1 MINPVQ
7 RGSKVVPIVSIV
19 GRSDSGKTTLL
30 EKVVAELTRRGYKV
44 GTVKHDVH
52 GFDIDKEGKDSWRH
66 KKAGAKTVVISSP
79 TKVAMVRDVDTEL
92 DLDRIRFDLLEDV
105 DITITEGYKK
115 AMNPKIE
122 VVRSAQ
128 ATKPICS
135 KKEQLIAVATDAE
148 VDIDVPCFNIND
160 TEGITDFIEELF
172 LKKVKGERN
181 VLLMVNGR
189 RVPLKP
195 FIRDFLADSI
205 KGMVS
210 SLRGCKNPKKIE
222 IKID

>member
-1 MINPVQ
+1 MI
-7 RGSKVVPIVSIV
+7 PIVSIV

-30 EKVVAELTRRGYKV
+30 EKVVAELTRRGYRV

-66 KKAGAKTVVISSP
+66 KKAGARTVVISSP
-79 TKVAMVRDVDTEL
+79 NKVAMVRDVDTEIE
-92 DLDRIRFDLLEDV
+92 LDRIRFDFMEDV
-105 DITITEGYKK
+105 DIIITEGYKR

-122 VVRSAQ
+122 VVRKAE

-135 KKEQLIAVATDAE
+135 KDEQLIAVATDAE
-148 VDIDVPCFNIND
+148 VDIDVPCFDLND
-160 TEGITDFIEELF
+160 TEGISNFLEETF
-172 LKKVKGERN
+172 LKEKEGERN
-181 VLLMVNGR
+181 CLLMVNGK

>member
-1 MINPVQ
+1 MM
-7 RGSKVVPIVSIV
+7 VPIVSIV

-30 EKVVAELTRRGYKV
+30 EKVVAELTKKGYRV

-79 TKVAMVRDVDTEL
+79 TKVAMVRDVETEL
-92 DLDRIRFDLLEDV
+92 DLNRIRFDLLADV
-105 DITITEGYKK
+105 DIMITEGYKK

-122 VVRSAQ
+122 VVRKAQ
-128 ATKPICS
+128 STKPICS
-135 KKEQLIAVATDAE
+135 KDEQLIAVATDTE
-148 VDIDVPCFNIND
+148 MDIDVPCFDIND
-160 TEGITDFIEELF
+160 AKGISNFIEEVF
-172 LKKVKGERN
+172 LKKTKGERN
-181 VLLMVNGR
+181 CLLMVNGKI
-189 RVPLKP
+189 VPLKP
-195 FIRDFLADSI
+195 FIRDFLSDSI
-205 KGMVS
+205 KGMIS

>member
-1 MINPVQ
+1 MI
-7 RGSKVVPIVSIV
+7 PIVSIV
-19 GRSDSGKTTLL
+19 GRSGSGKTTLL
-30 EKVVAELTRRGYKV
+30 EKVVAELTRKGYKV

-79 TKVAMVRDVDTEL
+79 TKLAMVRDVDAEL
-92 DLDRIRFDLLEDV
+92 ALDRIRFNLLEDV
-105 DITITEGYKK
+105 DIIITEGYKK

-122 VVRSAQ
+122 VIRKSQ

-135 KKEQLIAVATDAE
+135 KNEQLIAIAADTE
-148 VDIDVPCFNIND
+148 VDIDLPCFNIND
-160 TEGITDFIEELF
+160 AEGISNFIEELF
-172 LKKVKGERN
+172 LKKTKVERN
-181 VLLMVNGR
+181 VFLMVNGK

-195 FIRDFLADSI
+195 FIRDFLSDSI